1 MLSKIF
7 SITYPVKSRKQGTVH
22 KVGKDD
28 ESFSLLEVE
37 KEDGGD
43 EGHALHVAEVRP
55 VADVGAQQVP
65 QRGVVGPA
73 LLQ

>member
-7 SITYPVKSRKQGTVH
+7 VLPCRKLQVH
-22 KVGKDD
+22 KIGKDD

-73 LLQ
+73 LL